1 MSGDNIVS
9 VEEYR
14 AALAADARRRNKY
27 GAEAVRDET
36 YGWFASTGEHRRW
49 HELLRLQEA
58 GYIANLRRQVRY
70 PLVVGGVK
78 VATYVADFV
87 YDEHHA
93 DYYTIGVR
101 TIVEDFKGR
110 RTSEYRLKARL
121 MLACHGIAIRET
133 GKGG

>member
-1 MSGDNIVS
+1 MSGDNVVS

-14 AALAADARRRNKY
+14 AALAADAKRRNKY
-27 GAEAVRDET
+27 GANAVRDEAH
-36 YGWFASTGEHRRW
+36 GWFASTGEHGRW
-49 HELLRLQEA
+49 YELLRLQEA

-78 VATYVADFV
+78 VADYLADFV

-93 DYYTIGVR
+93 DYYEVGRR

-110 RTSEYRLKARL
+110 RTEGYKLKKRL
-121 MLACHGIAIRET
+121 MLGCHGIEIRET
-133 GKGG
+133 GR

>member
-1 MSGDNIVS
+1 MSGDNVVS

-27 GAEAVRDET
+27 GAAAVRDET

-78 VATYVADFV
+78 VADYVADFV

-93 DYYTIGVR
+93 DDHAIGRR
-101 TIVEDFKGR
+101 TVVEDFKGQ
-110 RTSEYRLKARL
+110 RTEGYKLKKRL
-121 MLACHGIAIRET
+121 MLGCHGIEIRET
-133 GKGG
+133 GKG